1 MSSFDFR
8 TPPLWLAAG
17 LALLWLAGCSTPKP
31 APQAT
36 PYVAQD
42 AAPAA
47 MSGSSARPAV
57 AGAYTWSPTM
67 ADTSQRLEAALR
79 GSGMAVSQTTD
90 QRLWLSLPVDTA
102 FDKGRSAVKPAA
114 TTSLD
119 QVALAL
125 RTNTRALVQIVG
137 DPDTLVASPAGTARA
152 LDRAASARDWIV
164 GRGVVASR
172 IVVASRNAKSNPPA
186 DAPRLDILVG
196 ERGIAPPR

>member
-1 MSSFDFR
+1 MASLDFR

-31 APQAT
+31 APQTT

-42 AAPAA
+42 AAAA
-47 MSGSSARPAV
+47 SGSSARPTA
-57 AGAYTWSPTM
+57 AAYTWSPTM
-67 ADTSQRLEAALR
+67 ADTSRRLEAALR

-90 QRLWLSLPVDTA
+90 QRLWLSLPVDAA

-114 TTSLD
+114 AASLD

-137 DPDTLVASPAGTARA
+137 DPDTLVASPAGTALA

-196 ERGIAPPR
+196 ERGAAAAAH

>member
-1 MSSFDFR
+1 MSSLDFR

-31 APQAT
+31 APQTT

-42 AAPAA
+42 AAAA
-47 MSGSSARPAV
+47 SGGSARPAA

-90 QRLWLSLPVDTA
+90 QRLWLSLPVDAA

-114 TTSLD
+114 AASLD

-137 DPDTLVASPAGTARA
+137 DPDTLVASPAGIALA

-196 ERGIAPPR
+196 ERGTAPPR